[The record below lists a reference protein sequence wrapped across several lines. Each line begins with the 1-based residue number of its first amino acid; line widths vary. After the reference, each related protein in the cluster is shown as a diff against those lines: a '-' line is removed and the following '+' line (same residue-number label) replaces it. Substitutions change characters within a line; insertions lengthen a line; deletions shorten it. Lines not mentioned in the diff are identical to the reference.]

1 MTLSR
6 FAALSLKF
14 TSAPLFAVLLLASAS
29 NTQSQPQSQSQSQTQ
44 TSAQSSEKQ
53 PAPAASSAH
62 NSNDPQLQTVEGDKP
77 VSLAD
82 AARKAKAQKPKTDSG
97 KVMTEDDLHSL
108 HGGGVSV
115 VGGSSSGRNSYT
127 PTYTTGAPSARD
139 QEEQMWRARARSL
152 MDQMEQVDRAIET
165 TKAEIAKY
173 GGVGFDPSSGLK
185 QNIVVIEDRNAQ
197 LKSLQNQRARLDQ
210 QMDALQEEGRKAGA
224 DSSWFR

>member
-1 MTLSR
+1 MTISR
-6 FAALSLKF
+6 LASFSLKF
-14 TSAPLFAVLLLASAS
+14 APVPLLAALLLASSA
-29 NTQSQPQSQSQSQTQ
+29 NAQSQSQSQSQ
-44 TSAQSSEKQ
+44 PPSQASSQSSGQ
-53 PAPAASSAH
+53 QSASSA
-62 NSNDPQLQTVEGDKP
+62 SSSQSSTDPQMQTVEGDKP
-77 VSLAD
+77 VSLAE
-82 AARKAKAQKPKTDSG
+82 AARRAKAQKPKTDSG
-97 KVMTEDDLHSL
+97 KVMTEEDLHSL

-139 QEEQMWRARARSL
+139 QEEQMWRSRARAI